1 MSKKKAD
8 AAAAPKQ
15 NEANRKVYPK
25 EYGLSFST
33 PDRGF
38 NMVPGSWQMCEEIF
52 DVLYERFDEEMMK
65 KRVEREYLKYSIQNA
80 IMTAQHAINLSNI
93 TNDKGDVFED
103 YPIHDF
109 EPYNYEEESKE
120 PTPAPLDSHG
130 KQGKMAEKDNLTCR
144 FNVDAFNKLFNKSL
158 TLNVKPTIV
167 GPQKNVRFRKGSVM
181 N

>member
-15 NEANRKVYPK
+15 NEAAGAKNRKVYPK
-25 EYGLSFST
+25 EFGLSFST

-38 NMVPGSWQMCEEIF
+38 NMVPASWQMCEEIF

-65 KRVEREYLKYSIQNA
+65 KRVEREYLKYSVHNA
-80 IMTAQHAINLSNI
+80 IMTSQHAINLSNI

-109 EPYNYEEESKE
+109 EPYNYEEESRE

-130 KQGKMAEKDNLTCR
+130 KQGKMAEKEKLTCR
-144 FNVDAFNKLFNKSL
+144 YNVAAFNKML
-158 TLNVKPTIV
+158 TLKTKPTILS
-167 GPQKNVRFRKGSVM
+167 PQKNVRFRKGSVM

>member
-25 EYGLSFST
+25 EYGLSIST

-65 KRVEREYLKYSIQNA
+65 KRVEREYLKYSI
-80 IMTAQHAINLSNI
+80 
-93 TNDKGDVFED
+93 
-103 YPIHDF
+103 
-109 EPYNYEEESKE
+109 
-120 PTPAPLDSHG
+120 
-130 KQGKMAEKDNLTCR
+130 
-144 FNVDAFNKLFNKSL
+144 
-158 TLNVKPTIV
+158 
-167 GPQKNVRFRKGSVM
+167 
-181 N
+181 